1 VRDLLEKTARERFGW
16 DQLRAGQLEA
26 MTAVMEGRD
35 TLGVM
40 PTGAGK
46 SAIFQVPALLLDG
59 PTVVVSPLI
68 FLQHDQVAGLMDSDA
83 GPVGARELNSTIRHG
98 EREDIFAALAAGDLE
113 YLFLA
118 PEQRPN
124 GGVNPNGRLPSLKPS
139 SSRQGLRTCDRV
151 QFAMHCTGVPAQP
164 R

>member
-26 MTAVMEGRD
+26 MTAVIEGRD
-35 TLGVM
+35 TLVVM

-68 FLQHDQVAGLMDSDA
+68 SLQHDQVTGLLDSDA

-98 EREDIFAALAAGDLE
+98 EREDIFAALAAGGLE

-118 PEQRPN
+118 PEPLAKSD
-124 GGVNPNGRLPSLKPS
+124 VMDRLAAAKPSLFVV
-139 SSRQGLRTCDRV
+139 DE
-151 QFAMHCTGVPAQP
+151 AHCVASWGHDMALSGFVDK
-164 R
+164 